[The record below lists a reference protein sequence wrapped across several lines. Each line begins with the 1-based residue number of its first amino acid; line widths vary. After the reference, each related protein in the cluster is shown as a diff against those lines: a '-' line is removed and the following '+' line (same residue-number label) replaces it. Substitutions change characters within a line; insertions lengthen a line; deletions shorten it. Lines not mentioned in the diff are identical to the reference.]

1 MSEPTP
7 ISIRPPRWLLK
18 PAVEG
23 AAELGADMSL
33 SPLMAQLL
41 VQRGLTTVEMARDF
55 LVPKLATLG
64 DPTVLPEMNLA
75 VERILHAVDAK
86 QSVVLYGD
94 YDVDG
99 VTSMALMHLI
109 LKAYGL
115 ATHLFLPT
123 RMEEGYGLSL
133 DGIAKCYEQFG
144 KPDLFIALD
153 CGTTSLKEVAKLRAD
168 GVDCV
173 IIDHHELSPQG
184 RPDCLALVNP
194 KLGKDY
200 HYFCTAGLVFKV
212 SHALLKARMIESY
225 DLKETLDL
233 VALGTVA
240 DLVPLIDENRLLV
253 RRGLEAL
260 AQTTRHGL
268 KALKT
273 IAGVEGLVQTHHVGF
288 RLGPRLNAAGR
299 LDTAATALQLLL
311 ATDADEGAALA
322 ELLEAHNKD
331 RQNVEQQVHI
341 EAETMLSNIGEI
353 DKVSAIVLA
362 SRNWHPGVI
371 GIVASRISRLCHRP
385 TILVSID
392 ENGIGKG
399 SGRSIPGFSLV
410 EAIDICRDHLLGGG
424 GHAMAAGI
432 SVHEDKIDSFRTA
445 FQVAA
450 REALSKEAMTAVL
463 ELDAEVKLRDLSLS
477 FFESY
482 KLLEPFGQKNP
493 EPLFLCRNVKPK
505 LPGRTMKEKHLRIIL
520 TQEGASMEAR
530 WFNAPIGKLPPA
542 PWDVAMRI
550 QRGWFRGVE
559 QWQLTLE
566 AVRPAESVLPS

>member
-1 MSEPTP
+1 MLAPSP

-18 PAVEG
+18 PVMED
-23 AAELGADMSL
+23 AAELATDMSV

-41 VQRGLTTVEMARDF
+41 VQRGITTVEQARDF
-55 LVPKLATLG
+55 LVPKLASLG
-64 DPTVLPEMNLA
+64 DPTVLPEMNAA
-75 VERILHAVDAK
+75 VERILSAVDHK
-86 QSVVLYGD
+86 ERVVLYGD

-109 LKAYGL
+109 LKAYGIE
-115 ATHLFLPT
+115 THLFLPT
-123 RMEEGYGLSL
+123 RLEEGYGLSH
-133 DGIAKCYEQFG
+133 DGIARCYELFG
-144 KPDLFIALD
+144 KPDLLIALD
-153 CGTTSLKEVAKLRAD
+153 CGTTSLTEVAKLRSD

-194 KLGKDY
+194 KLGKDH
-200 HYFCTAGLVFKV
+200 HYFCTAGLMFKV
-212 SHALLKARMIESY
+212 SHALLKARMIEGY

-260 AQTTRHGL
+260 AQTARHGL
-268 KALKT
+268 RALKQ
-273 IAGVEGLVQTHHVGF
+273 IAGVDGLVQTHHVGY

-311 ATDADEGAALA
+311 STDPEEGAALA

-331 RQNVEQQVHI
+331 RQNVEQLVHA
-341 EAETMLSNIGEI
+341 EAEAMLATMGDLE
-353 DKVSAIVLA
+353 KQSAIVLG

-371 GIVASRISRLCHRP
+371 GIVASRISRLLHRP
-385 TILVSID
+385 TILVAFD
-392 ENGIGKG
+392 ANGIGKG

-432 SVHEDKIDSFRTA
+432 SVEEAKIDTFRTA
-445 FQVAA
+445 FQTAA
-450 REALSKEAMTAVL
+450 REALSKEEMTAVL
-463 ELDAEVKLRDLSLS
+463 ELDAEVKLRDLSLN

-482 KLLEPFGQKNP
+482 KLLEPFGQKNV
-493 EPLFLCRNVKPK
+493 EPLFLCRRVNPK
-505 LPGRTMKEKHLRIIL
+505 LPGRTMKEKHLRIML
-520 TQEGASMEAR
+520 TQDGASMEAR

-566 AVRPAESVLPS
+566 AVRSAESI

>member
-1 MSEPTP
+1 MSESSP

-23 AAELGADMSL
+23 AAELAADMGV
-33 SPLMAQLL
+33 SPLMALL
-41 VQRGLTTVEMARDF
+41 LAQRGITTVEEARDF
-55 LVPKLATLG
+55 LVPKLASLG
-64 DPTVLPEMNLA
+64 DPTVLPEMKAA
-75 VERILHAVDAK
+75 VERILSAVDHK
-86 QSVVLYGD
+86 ESVVLYGD

-115 ATHLFLPT
+115 DTHLFLPT
-123 RMEEGYGLSL
+123 RMEEGYGLSH
-133 DGIAKCYEQFG
+133 DGIARCYEQFG
-144 KPDLFIALD
+144 KIDLLIALD
-153 CGTTSLKEVAKLRAD
+153 CGTTSLNEVAKLRED

-173 IIDHHELSPQG
+173 IIDHHELSPLG
-184 RPDCLALVNP
+184 RPNCLALVNP
-194 KLGKDY
+194 KLGDSH
-200 HYFCTAGLVFKV
+200 HYFCTVGLVFKV
-212 SHALLKARMIESY
+212 SHALLKARMLDNY

-240 DLVPLIDENRLLV
+240 DLVPLVDENRLLV

-260 AQTTRHGL
+260 AQTPRHGL
-268 KALKT
+268 RALKQ

-299 LDTAATALQLLL
+299 LDTASTALQLLL
-311 ATDADEGAALA
+311 STDPEEGAMLA
-322 ELLEAHNKD
+322 SLLEAHNKD
-331 RQNVEQQVHI
+331 RQSVEQQVHA
-341 EAETMLSNIGEI
+341 EAEAMLASIGEI
-353 DKVSAIVLA
+353 DKVSAIVLG
-362 SRNWHPGVI
+362 SRNWHQGVI

-385 TILVSID
+385 TILVSFD

-410 EAIDICRDHLLGGG
+410 EAIDICRAHLLGGG

-432 SVHEDKIDSFRTA
+432 AVEESKIDAFREA
-445 FQVAA
+445 FAAAA
-450 REALSKEAMTAVL
+450 REALSKEAMTPVL
-463 ELDAEVKLRDLSLS
+463 ELDAEVKLRDLSLN

-493 EPLFLCRNVKPK
+493 EPLFLCRRVSPK
-505 LPGRTMKEKHLRIIL
+505 LPGRVMKEKHLRL
-520 TQEGASMEAR
+520 MLSQDGTSMEAR
-530 WFNAPIGKLPPA
+530 WFNAPIGNLPPA
-542 PWDVAMRI
+542 PWDVAMRV
-550 QRGWFRGVE
+550 QRGWFRGAE

-566 AVRPAESVLPS
+566 AVRTAE

>member
-1 MSEPTP
+1 MSEPAP

-23 AAELGADMSL
+23 AAELAADMGL

-41 VQRGLTTVEMARDF
+41 VQRGLTSVELARDF
-55 LVPKLATLG
+55 LVPKLASLG
-64 DPTVLPEMNLA
+64 DPTVLPEMSLA
-75 VERILHAVDAK
+75 VERILRAVDEK

-115 ATHLFLPT
+115 ETHLFLPT

-153 CGTTSLKEVAKLRAD
+153 CGTTSLNEVAKLRAD

-173 IIDHHELSPQG
+173 IIDHHELSPKG

-212 SHALLKARMIESY
+212 SHALLKARMIASY

-260 AQTTRHGL
+260 AQTARHGL
-268 KALKT
+268 KALKQ

-331 RQNVEQQVHI
+331 RQNVEQQVHL
-341 EAETMLSNIGEI
+341 EAEAMLANIGEI

-385 TILVSID
+385 TILVSIN
-392 ENGIGKG
+392 EEGIGKG

-432 SVHEDKIDSFRTA
+432 SVHEDKIDSFRAA

-450 REALSKEAMTAVL
+450 RDALSKEAMTAVL

-520 TQEGASMEAR
+520 TQDGASMEAR
-530 WFNAPIGKLPPA
+530 WFNAPIGHLPPA

-550 QRGWFRGVE
+550 QRGWFRGTE

-566 AVRPAESVLPS
+566 AVRTAEPVQRG

>member
-1 MSEPTP
+1 
-7 ISIRPPRWLLK
+7 
-18 PAVEG
+18 
-23 AAELGADMSL
+23 
-33 SPLMAQLL
+33 
-41 VQRGLTTVEMARDF
+41 
-55 LVPKLATLG
+55 
-64 DPTVLPEMNLA
+64 
-75 VERILHAVDAK
+75 
-86 QSVVLYGD
+86 VLYGD

-115 ATHLFLPT
+115 ETHLFLPT

-168 GVDCV
+168 SVDCV

-260 AQTTRHGL
+260 AQTPRHGL
-268 KALKT
+268 KALKQ

-311 ATDADEGAALA
+311 AADADEGAALA

-341 EAETMLSNIGEI
+341 EAEAMLSNIGEI

-432 SVHEDKIDSFRTA
+432 SVHEDKIDSFRSA

-505 LPGRTMKEKHLRIIL
+505 LPGRTMKDKHLRIIL

-566 AVRPAESVLPS
+566 AVRPAESLQ

>member
-1 MSEPTP
+1 MSEPAP
-7 ISIRPPRWLLK
+7 FSIRPPRWLLK
-18 PAVEG
+18 PVVEG
-23 AAELGADMSL
+23 AAELAADTGL
-33 SPLMAQLL
+33 SPLMAHLL
-41 VQRGLTTVEMARDF
+41 TQRGVITVDQARDF
-55 LVPKLATLG
+55 LVPKLASLG
-64 DPTVLPEMNLA
+64 DPTVLPEMKAA
-75 VERILHAVDAK
+75 VERLLKAVDEK
-86 QSVVLYGD
+86 QRVVLYGD

-115 ATHLFLPT
+115 NTHLFLPT

-144 KPDLFIALD
+144 KPDMLVALD
-153 CGTTSLKEVAKLRAD
+153 CGTTSIKEVAKLRQD

-173 IIDHHELSPQG
+173 IIDHHELSPLG

-212 SHALLKARMIESY
+212 SHALLKARMIKEY
-225 DLKETLDL
+225 DLKDTLDL

-240 DLVPLIDENRLLV
+240 DLVPLVDENRLLV

-268 KALKT
+268 RALKQ

-299 LDTAATALQLLL
+299 LDTAATALSLLL
-311 ATDADEGAALA
+311 SKDPAEGAELA
-322 ELLEAHNKD
+322 GMLEAHNKD
-331 RQNVEQQVHI
+331 RQSVEQQVHL
-341 EAETMLSNIGEI
+341 EAEAMLSTIGDIE
-353 DKVSAIVLA
+353 KVSAIVLG
-362 SRNWHPGVI
+362 SRKWHPGVI
-371 GIVASRISRLCHRP
+371 GIVASRISRMCHRP
-385 TILVSID
+385 TILVSFD

-410 EAIDICRDHLLGGG
+410 EAIDICRAHLLGGG

-432 SVHEDKIDSFRTA
+432 AVEEAKLESFREA
-445 FQVAA
+445 FCVAA
-450 REALSKEAMTAVL
+450 REALSKEAMTPLL
-463 ELDAEVKLRDLSLS
+463 ELDAEVKLKDLSLN
-477 FFESY
+477 FLESY
-482 KLLEPFGQKNP
+482 KLLEPFGQKNS
-493 EPLFLCRNVKPK
+493 EPLFLCRRVMPR
-505 LPGRTMKEKHLRIIL
+505 LPGRLMKEKHLRIML
-520 TQEGASMEAR
+520 SQDGTSMEAR

-542 PWDVAMRI
+542 PWDVAMRV

-566 AVRPAESVLPS
+566 SVRTAE

>member
-1 MSEPTP
+1 MSEPVP
-7 ISIRPPRWLLK
+7 FSIRPPRWLLK
-18 PAVEG
+18 PVVEG
-23 AAELGADMSL
+23 AAELAADTGL
-33 SPLMAQLL
+33 SHLMAHLL
-41 VQRGLTTVEMARDF
+41 TQRGVSTVDQARDF
-55 LVPKLATLG
+55 LVPKLASLG
-64 DPTVLPEMNLA
+64 DPTVLPEMNAA
-75 VERILHAVDAK
+75 VERLLKAVDEK
-86 QSVVLYGD
+86 QRVVLYGD

-115 ATHLFLPT
+115 DTHLFLPT

-144 KPDLFIALD
+144 RPDMLVALD
-153 CGTTSLKEVAKLRAD
+153 CGTTSIKEVAKLRQD

-173 IIDHHELSPQG
+173 IIDHHELSPLG

-212 SHALLKARMIESY
+212 SHALLKARMIKEY
-225 DLKETLDL
+225 DLKDTLDL

-240 DLVPLIDENRLLV
+240 DLVPLVDENRLLV

-260 AQTTRHGL
+260 AQTRRHGL
-268 KALKT
+268 RALKQ

-299 LDTAATALQLLL
+299 LDTAATALSLLL
-311 ATDADEGAALA
+311 SSDPAEGAELA
-322 ELLEAHNKD
+322 GLLEAHNKD
-331 RQNVEQQVHI
+331 RQSVEQQVHI
-341 EAETMLSNIGEI
+341 EAEAMLSTIGDIE
-353 DKVSAIVLA
+353 KVSAIVLG
-362 SRNWHPGVI
+362 SRKWHPGVI
-371 GIVASRISRLCHRP
+371 GIVASRISRMCHRP
-385 TILVSID
+385 TILVSFD
-392 ENGIGKG
+392 ENGVGKG

-410 EAIDICRDHLLGGG
+410 EAIDICREHLTGGG

-432 SVHEDKIDSFRTA
+432 AVKEEKLDAFRAA
-445 FQVAA
+445 FSAAA
-450 REALSKEAMTAVL
+450 REALSKDAMTPLL
-463 ELDAEVKLRDLSLS
+463 ELDAEVKLKDLSLN
-477 FFESY
+477 FLESY

-493 EPLFLCRNVKPK
+493 EPLFLCRRVTPR
-505 LPGRTMKEKHLRIIL
+505 LPGRLMKEKHLRIML
-520 TQEGASMEAR
+520 SQDGTSMEAR
-530 WFNAPIGKLPPA
+530 WFNAPIGKLPPT
-542 PWDVAMRI
+542 PWDVAMRV

-566 AVRPAESVLPS
+566 SVRTAE

>member
-1 MSEPTP
+1 MSELGP

-18 PAVEG
+18 PAVDG
-23 AAELGADMSL
+23 AADLAADMAL

-64 DPTVLPEMNLA
+64 DPTVLPEMKPA
-75 VERILHAVDAK
+75 VARILRAVDEK

-115 ATHLFLPT
+115 DTHLFLPT

-144 KPDLFIALD
+144 RPALFIALD

-212 SHALLKARMIESY
+212 SHALLKTRMLASY

-260 AQTTRHGL
+260 AQTTRPGL
-268 KALKT
+268 KALKQ

-311 ATDADEGAALA
+311 ATDATAGAALA

-341 EAETMLSNIGEI
+341 EAEAMLANIGEI

-362 SRNWHPGVI
+362 SRKWHPGVI

-385 TILVSID
+385 TILVSINED
-392 ENGIGKG
+392 GIGKG

-450 REALSKEAMTAVL
+450 REALSKEAMTAAL

-482 KLLEPFGQKNP
+482 KLLEPFGQKNS
-493 EPLFLCRNVKPK
+493 EPLFLCRNVRPK

-520 TQEGASMEAR
+520 TQDGASMEAR
-530 WFNAPIGKLPPA
+530 WFNAPIGNLPPA

-550 QRGWFRGVE
+550 QRGWFRGAE

-566 AVRPAESVLPS
+566 AVRPAQPVQ

>member
-1 MSEPTP
+1 MLAPSA
-7 ISIRPPRWLLK
+7 ISIRPPRWLIK
-18 PAVEG
+18 PAVEE
-23 AAELGADMSL
+23 AAELAVDMGV

-41 VQRGLTTVEMARDF
+41 GQRGITTVEQARDF
-55 LVPKLATLG
+55 LVPKLASLG
-64 DPTVLPEMNLA
+64 DPTVLPEMNAA
-75 VERILHAVDAK
+75 VQRILSAVDHK
-86 QSVVLYGD
+86 EHVVLYGD

-109 LKAYGL
+109 LKAYGID
-115 ATHLFLPT
+115 THLFLPT
-123 RMEEGYGLSL
+123 RLEEGYGLSH
-133 DGIAKCYEQFG
+133 DGIARCYELFG
-144 KPDLFIALD
+144 KPDLLIALD
-153 CGTTSLKEVAKLRAD
+153 CGTTSLTEVARLRSD

-194 KLGKDY
+194 KLGKEH
-200 HYFCTAGLVFKV
+200 HYFCTAGLMFKV
-212 SHALLKARMIESY
+212 SHALLKARMIEGY

-260 AQTTRHGL
+260 AQTPRAGL
-268 KALKT
+268 QALKQ
-273 IAGVEGLVQTHHVGF
+273 IAGVEGLVQTHHVGY

-311 ATDADEGAALA
+311 ATDPEEGAALA

-331 RQNVEQQVHI
+331 RQNVEQQVHV
-341 EAETMLSNIGEI
+341 EAEAMLATLGDLE
-353 DKVSAIVLA
+353 KLSAIVLG

-385 TILVSID
+385 TILVAFD
-392 ENGIGKG
+392 ANGIGKG

-432 SVHEDKIDSFRTA
+432 SVEEAKIDTFRTA
-445 FQVAA
+445 FQAAA
-450 REALSKEAMTAVL
+450 REALSKEEMTAVL
-463 ELDAEVKLRDLSLS
+463 ELDAEVRLRDLSLN

-482 KLLEPFGQKNP
+482 KLLEPFGQKNS
-493 EPLFLCRNVKPK
+493 EPLFLCRQVNPK
-505 LPGRTMKEKHLRIIL
+505 LPGRTMKEKHLRIML
-520 TQEGASMEAR
+520 TQDGASMEAR

-566 AVRPAESVLPS
+566 AVRSSE

>member
-1 MSEPTP
+1 MSDPSS

-18 PAVEG
+18 PEVEG
-23 AAELGADMSL
+23 AADLAADMGMP
-33 SPLMAQLL
+33 PLMAKLL
-41 VQRGLTTVEMARDF
+41 VQRGITTVEQARDF
-55 LVPKLATLG
+55 LVPKLASLG
-64 DPTVLPEMNLA
+64 DPTVLPEMNAA
-75 VERILHAVDAK
+75 VERILKAVDGK
-86 QSVVLYGD
+86 QRVVLYGD

-115 ATHLFLPT
+115 DTHLFLPT
-123 RMEEGYGLSL
+123 RMEEGYGLSH
-133 DGIAKCYEQFG
+133 DGIARCYEQFG
-144 KPDLFIALD
+144 KPDLLIALD
-153 CGTTSLKEVAKLRAD
+153 CGTTSLSEVAKLRAD

-173 IIDHHELSPQG
+173 IVDHHELSPQG

-194 KLGKDY
+194 KLGNDH

-212 SHALLKARMIESY
+212 SHALLKARMIENY

-260 AQTTRHGL
+260 AQTARHGL
-268 KALKT
+268 KALKQ
-273 IAGVEGLVQTHHVGF
+273 IAGVDGLVQTHHVGF

-299 LDTAATALQLLL
+299 LDTAATALNLLL
-311 ATDADEGAALA
+311 STDAGEGAELA
-322 ELLEAHNKD
+322 ALLEAHNKD
-331 RQNVEQQVHI
+331 RQNVEQQVHA
-341 EAETMLSNIGEI
+341 EAEAMLAGIGEI
-353 DKVSAIVLA
+353 DKVSAIVLG

-385 TILVSID
+385 TILVSFD

-432 SVHEDKIDSFRTA
+432 SVEESKIDAFREA
-445 FQVAA
+445 FAAAA
-450 REALSKEAMTAVL
+450 REALSKEAMTPVL
-463 ELDAEVKLRDLSLS
+463 ELDAEVRLRDLSLN

-493 EPLFLCRNVKPK
+493 EPLFLCRRVNPR
-505 LPGRTMKEKHLRIIL
+505 LPGRTMKEKHLRIML
-520 TQEGASMEAR
+520 TQDGASMEAR
-530 WFNAPIGKLPPA
+530 WFNAPIGRLPPP

-566 AVRPAESVLPS
+566 AVRTAE

>member
-1 MSEPTP
+1 MSEPSP

-18 PAVEG
+18 PAVDG
-23 AAELGADMSL
+23 AAELAADMGL

-41 VQRGLTTVEMARDF
+41 VQRGLTSVELARDF
-55 LVPKLATLG
+55 LVPKLASLG
-64 DPTVLPEMNLA
+64 DPTVLPEMKMA
-75 VERILHAVDAK
+75 VERILRAVDER

-115 ATHLFLPT
+115 DTHLFLPT

-144 KPDLFIALD
+144 KPALFIALD
-153 CGTTSLKEVAKLRAD
+153 CGTTSLNEVAKLRAD

-173 IIDHHELSPQG
+173 IIDHHELSPKG

-212 SHALLKARMIESY
+212 SHALLKARMLPNY

-260 AQTTRHGL
+260 AQTPRHGL
-268 KALKT
+268 RALKQ
-273 IAGVEGLVQTHHVGF
+273 IAGVDGLVQTHHVGF

-311 ATDADEGAALA
+311 ATDSDEGSALA

-331 RQNVEQQVHI
+331 RQNVEQQVHL
-341 EAETMLSNIGEI
+341 EAEAMLADIDEI

-362 SRNWHPGVI
+362 SRKWHPGVI

-432 SVHEDKIDSFRTA
+432 SVHEEKIDSFRSA
-445 FQVAA
+445 FQEAA
-450 REALSKEAMTAVL
+450 REALSKDAMTAVL

-477 FFESY
+477 FFDSY

-493 EPLFLCRNVKPK
+493 EPLFLCRNVRPK

-520 TQEGASMEAR
+520 TQDGASMEAR
-530 WFNAPIGKLPPA
+530 WFNAPIGRLPPP

-550 QRGWFRGVE
+550 QRGWFRGTE

-566 AVRPAESVLPS
+566 AVRTAESVQRG

>member
-23 AAELGADMSL
+23 AAELAADMSL

-64 DPTVLPEMNLA
+64 DPTVLPEMILA
-75 VERILHAVDAK
+75 VERILRAVDEK

-115 ATHLFLPT
+115 DTHLFLPT

-153 CGTTSLKEVAKLRAD
+153 CGTTSLKEVAKLRED

-268 KALKT
+268 KALKQ

-311 ATDADEGAALA
+311 ATDADEGAVLA

-331 RQNVEQQVHI
+331 RQNVEQQVHL
-341 EAETMLSNIGEI
+341 EAEAMLSNIGDI
-353 DKVSAIVLA
+353 DKVSAIVLG

-371 GIVASRISRLCHRP
+371 GIVASRISRMCHRP

-432 SVHEDKIDSFRTA
+432 SVQEGKIDSFRSA

-530 WFNAPIGKLPPA
+530 WFNAPIGNLPTA

-550 QRGWFRGVE
+550 QRGWFRGTE

-566 AVRPAESVLPS
+566 AVRPAEAVQ

>member
-1 MSEPTP
+1 MSELTP

-18 PAVEG
+18 PVVEG
-23 AAELGADMSL
+23 GAELAADMSL

-41 VQRGLTTVEMARDF
+41 VQRGLTTVEMVRDF

-64 DPTVLPEMNLA
+64 DPTVLPEMKPA
-75 VERILHAVDAK
+75 VERILRAVDEK

-123 RMEEGYGLSL
+123 RLEEGYGLSL

-144 KPDLFIALD
+144 KPHLFIALD

-200 HYFCTAGLVFKV
+200 HYFCTVGLVFKV
-212 SHALLKARMIESY
+212 SHALLKARMIETY

-260 AQTTRHGL
+260 AQTKRPGL
-268 KALKT
+268 KALKA

-311 ATDADEGAALA
+311 ATDAEQGAALA

-331 RQNVEQQVHI
+331 RQDVEHQVHI
-341 EAETMLSNIGEI
+341 EAEVMLSNIGEI

-362 SRNWHPGVI
+362 SRKWHPGVI

-432 SVHEDKIDSFRTA
+432 SVKEDKIDSFRTA
-445 FQVAA
+445 FQAAA
-450 REALSKEAMTAVL
+450 REALSKEAMTALL
-463 ELDAEVKLRDLSLS
+463 ELDAEVRLRDLSLS

-482 KLLEPFGQKNP
+482 KLLEPFGQKNS

-520 TQEGASMEAR
+520 TQDGASMEAR
-530 WFNAPIGKLPPA
+530 WFNAPIGNLPPA

-550 QRGWFRGVE
+550 QRGWFRGTE

-566 AVRPAESVLPS
+566 AVRPAESV

>member
-1 MSEPTP
+1 MSEPVP

-18 PAVEG
+18 PSVEG
-23 AAELGADMSL
+23 AAELAADMSL

-41 VQRGLTTVEMARDF
+41 LQRGLTTVEMAHDF

-64 DPTVLPEMNLA
+64 DPTVLPEMKPA
-75 VERILHAVDAK
+75 VERILRAVDEK

-109 LKAYGL
+109 LEAYGL
-115 ATHLFLPT
+115 DTHLFLPT
-123 RMEEGYGLSL
+123 RMEEGYGLSI

-144 KPDLFIALD
+144 RPDLFIALD
-153 CGTTSLKEVAKLRAD
+153 CGTTSLREAAKLRED

-173 IIDHHELSPQG
+173 IIDHHELSPLG

-200 HYFCTAGLVFKV
+200 HYFCTVGLVFKV
-212 SHALLKARMIESY
+212 SHALLKARMIEGY

-268 KALKT
+268 RALKA

-311 ATDADEGAALA
+311 AKAPDEGAALA

-331 RQNVEQQVHI
+331 RQNVEQQVHL
-341 EAETMLSNIGEI
+341 EAEDMLANIGEI

-371 GIVASRISRLCHRP
+371 GIVASRISRMCHRP
-385 TILVSID
+385 TILVSVD
-392 ENGIGKG
+392 DNGIGKG

-432 SVHEDKIDSFRTA
+432 SVREDKIDAFRTA

-482 KLLEPFGQKNP
+482 KLLEPFGQRNP

-550 QRGWFRGVE
+550 QRGWFRGTE

-566 AVRPAESVLPS
+566 AVRPAESVQ

>member
-1 MSEPTP
+1 MSDLSP

-23 AAELGADMSL
+23 AAELAADMGV

-41 VQRGLTTVEMARDF
+41 VQRGITTVEQARDF
-55 LVPKLATLG
+55 LVPKLASLG

-75 VERILHAVDAK
+75 VERMLRAVDN
-86 QSVVLYGD
+86 QENVVLYGD

-115 ATHLFLPT
+115 NTHLFLPT
-123 RMEEGYGLSL
+123 RMEEGYGLSH

-144 KPDLFIALD
+144 KPDLLIALD
-153 CGTTSLKEVAKLRAD
+153 CGTTSLGEVAKLRAD

-173 IIDHHELSPQG
+173 IVDHHELSPQG

-194 KLGKDY
+194 KLGKDH

-212 SHALLKARMIESY
+212 SHALLKARMLENY

-268 KALKT
+268 KALKQ

-299 LDTAATALQLLL
+299 LDTAATALNLLL
-311 ATDADEGAALA
+311 ADNDALGTELA
-322 ELLEAHNKD
+322 EQLEAHNKD
-331 RQNVEQQVHI
+331 RQNVEHAVHA
-341 EAETMLSNIGEI
+341 EAEAMLANIGEI
-353 DKVSAIVLA
+353 DKVSAIVLG
-362 SRNWHPGVI
+362 SRKWHPGVI

-410 EAIDICRDHLLGGG
+410 AAIEICTEHLLGGG

-432 SVHEDKIDSFRTA
+432 SVKEGNIDAFRTA
-445 FQVAA
+445 FQNAA
-450 REALSKEAMTAVL
+450 REALSKEEMTAVL
-463 ELDAEVKLRDLSLS
+463 ELDAEVRLRDLSLN

-482 KLLEPFGQKNP
+482 KLLEPFGQKNT
-493 EPLFLCRNVKPK
+493 EPLFLCRRVTPR
-505 LPGRTMKEKHLRIIL
+505 LPGRTMKEKHLRIML
-520 TQEGASMEAR
+520 TQDGASMEAR

-566 AVRPAESVLPS
+566 AVRSSE

>member
-1 MSEPTP
+1 MKPT
-7 ISIRPPRWLLK
+7 
-18 PAVEG
+18 AEG
-23 AAELGADMSL
+23 AAEMSADMGV

-41 VQRGLTTVEMARDF
+41 VQRGISTVEQARDF
-55 LVPKLATLG
+55 LVPKLASLG
-64 DPTVLPEMNLA
+64 DPTVLPEMNQA
-75 VERILHAVDAK
+75 VERILRAVDK
-86 QSVVLYGD
+86 KESVILYGD

-99 VTSMALMHLI
+99 VTSMALMYLI

-115 ATHLFLPT
+115 EAHLFLPT
-123 RMEEGYGLSL
+123 RLEEGYGLSN
-133 DGIAKCYEQFG
+133 DGISKCYEQFG
-144 KPDLFIALD
+144 KPDLLIALD
-153 CGTTSLKEVAKLRAD
+153 CGTTSLKETARLRKD

-173 IIDHHELSPQG
+173 IIDHHELSPLG
-184 RPDCLALVNP
+184 RPECLALVNP

-200 HYFCTAGLVFKV
+200 HYFCTAGLMFKV

-260 AQTTRHGL
+260 AQTARHGL
-268 KALKT
+268 RALKQ

-311 ATDADEGAALA
+311 ADNSETGFELA
-322 ELLEAHNKD
+322 GMLEAHNKD
-331 RQNVEQQVHI
+331 RQNVEQQVHA
-341 EAETMLSNIGEI
+341 EAEAMLANIGEI
-353 DKVSAIVLA
+353 EKVSAIVLG

-385 TILVSID
+385 TILVAID
-392 ENGIGKG
+392 ENGKGKG

-410 EAIDICRDHLLGGG
+410 EAIEICTEHLLGGG

-432 SVHEDKIDSFRTA
+432 SVEEGKIDAFRTA
-445 FQVAA
+445 FQKAA
-450 REALSKEAMTAVL
+450 REALSKEEMTAVL
-463 ELDAEVKLRDLSLS
+463 ELDAEVKLRDLSLN

-493 EPLFLCRNVKPK
+493 EPLFLCRRVNPK
-505 LPGRTMKEKHLRIIL
+505 LPGRTMKEKHLCIML
-520 TQEGASMEAR
+520 TQDGASMEAR
-530 WFNAPIGKLPPA
+530 WFNAPIGHLPPA

-566 AVRPAESVLPS
+566 AVRTAE

>member
-1 MSEPTP
+1 MSEPSP

-18 PAVEG
+18 PVVEG
-23 AAELGADMSL
+23 AAELAADMAV

-41 VQRGLTTVEMARDF
+41 LQRGLHTVEQARDF
-55 LVPKLATLG
+55 LVPKLASLG

-75 VERILHAVDAK
+75 VERILRAVDHK
-86 QSVVLYGD
+86 ENVVLYGD

-115 ATHLFLPT
+115 DTHLFLPT
-123 RMEEGYGLSL
+123 RMEEGYGLSH

-144 KPDLFIALD
+144 KLDLFIALD
-153 CGTTSLKEVAKLRAD
+153 CGTTSLTEVARLKAE

-173 IIDHHELSPQG
+173 IIDHHELSPLG
-184 RPDCLALVNP
+184 KPDCLALVNP

-212 SHALLKARMIESY
+212 SHALLKARMLEHY

-260 AQTTRHGL
+260 AQTPRHGL
-268 KALKT
+268 RALKQ
-273 IAGVEGLVQTHHVGF
+273 IAGVEGLVQTHHVGY

-299 LDTAATALQLLL
+299 LDTALTSLNLLL
-311 ATDADEGAALA
+311 ADSPERGAELA
-322 ELLEAHNKD
+322 ALLEAHNKE
-331 RQNVEQQVHI
+331 RQSVEQQVHA
-341 EAETMLSNIGEI
+341 EAEVMLANLGDLE
-353 DKVSAIVLA
+353 KVSAIVLG

-371 GIVASRISRLCHRP
+371 GIVASRLSRLCHRP

-392 ENGIGKG
+392 EDGIGKG

-410 EAIDICRDHLLGGG
+410 AAIETCSEHLLGGG

-432 SVHEDKIDSFRTA
+432 SIKEENLDAFRTA
-445 FQVAA
+445 FQQAA
-450 REALSKEAMTAVL
+450 REALSQEAMTAVL
-463 ELDAEVKLRDLSLS
+463 ALDAEVKLRDLSLN
-477 FFESY
+477 FLESY
-482 KLLEPFGQKNP
+482 KLLEPFGQKNT
-493 EPLFLCRNVKPK
+493 EPLFLCRNVSPR
-505 LPGRTMKEKHLRIIL
+505 LPGRTMKEKHLRLML
-520 TQEGASMEAR
+520 TQEGASMETR
-530 WFNAPIGKLPPA
+530 WFNAPIGHLPPA
-542 PWDVAMRI
+542 PWDVAMRV
-550 QRGWFRGVE
+550 QRGWFRGME

-566 AVRPAESVLPS
+566 AVRSAE

>member
-1 MSEPTP
+1 MPDPSP

-18 PAVEG
+18 PAVVG
-23 AAELGADMSL
+23 AAELAADMSV

-41 VQRGLTTVEMARDF
+41 VQRGITTVEQARDF

-75 VERILHAVDAK
+75 VERILSAVDHK
-86 QSVVLYGD
+86 ESVVLYGD

-115 ATHLFLPT
+115 DTHLFLPT
-123 RMEEGYGLSL
+123 RMEEGYGLSR

-144 KPDLFIALD
+144 KPNLLIALD
-153 CGTTSLKEVAKLRAD
+153 CGTTSLAEVAKLKAD

-173 IIDHHELSPQG
+173 IIDHHELSPHG

-194 KLGKDY
+194 KLGNDH
-200 HYFCTAGLVFKV
+200 HYFCTAGLMFKV

-260 AQTTRHGL
+260 AQTARHGL
-268 KALKT
+268 RALKQ
-273 IAGVEGLVQTHHVGF
+273 IAGVEGLVQTHHVGY

-311 ATDADEGAALA
+311 STDPEEGAELA
-322 ELLEAHNKD
+322 ALLEAHNKD
-331 RQNVEQQVHI
+331 RQNVEQQVHV
-341 EAETMLSNIGEI
+341 EAEAMLANIGEI
-353 DKVSAIVLA
+353 DKVSAIVLG

-410 EAIDICRDHLLGGG
+410 AAIETCNEHLLGGG

-432 SVHEDKIDSFRTA
+432 SVKEENLDAFRTA
-445 FQVAA
+445 FQNAA
-450 REALSKEAMTAVL
+450 REALSKEEMTAVL
-463 ELDAEVKLRDLSLS
+463 ELDAEVRLRDLSLN

-482 KLLEPFGQKNP
+482 KLLEPFGQKNT
-493 EPLFLCRNVKPK
+493 EPLFLCRGVNPR
-505 LPGRTMKEKHLRIIL
+505 LPGRTMKEKHLRIML
-520 TQEGASMEAR
+520 TQDGASMEAR

-566 AVRPAESVLPS
+566 AVRTAE

>member
-75 VERILHAVDAK
+75 VERILRAVDEK

-115 ATHLFLPT
+115 DTHLFLPT

-168 GVDCV
+168 GIDCV

-268 KALKT
+268 KALKA

-341 EAETMLSNIGEI
+341 EAEQMLSNIGEI

-371 GIVASRISRLCHRP
+371 GIVASRISRMCHRP

-477 FFESY
+477 FFDSY
-482 KLLEPFGQKNP
+482 KLLEPFGQRNT

-566 AVRPAESVLPS
+566 AVRPAETV

>member
-1 MSEPTP
+1 MSDPSP

-23 AAELGADMSL
+23 AAELAADMGL
-33 SPLMAQLL
+33 PPLMAQLL
-41 VQRGLTTVEMARDF
+41 VQRGLTTVEKARDF

-64 DPTVLPEMNLA
+64 DPTVLPEMSVA
-75 VERILHAVDAK
+75 VERILRAVDAK
-86 QSVVLYGD
+86 ESVVLYGD

-115 ATHLFLPT
+115 DTHLFLPT
-123 RMEEGYGLSL
+123 RLEEGYGLSI

-144 KPDLFIALD
+144 KPALFIALD
-153 CGTTSLKEVAKLRAD
+153 CGTTSLKEVAKLRED

-173 IIDHHELSPQG
+173 IIDHHELSPLG

-194 KLGKDY
+194 KLGDAH

-212 SHALLKARMIESY
+212 SHALLKARMLPGY

-260 AQTTRHGL
+260 AQTPRHGL
-268 KALKT
+268 KALKQ

-311 ATDADEGAALA
+311 ATDSDEGAMLA

-331 RQNVEQQVHI
+331 RQNVEQQVHA
-341 EAETMLSNIGEI
+341 EAEAMLSDIGDIES
-353 DKVSAIVLA
+353 VSAIVLG

-410 EAIDICRDHLLGGG
+410 EAIDICRAHLLGGG

-432 SVHEDKIDSFRTA
+432 SVHEDKIDSFRIA
-445 FQVAA
+445 FQDAA
-450 REALSKEAMTAVL
+450 REALSKEAMTPVL
-463 ELDAEVKLRDLSLS
+463 ELDAEVRLRDLSLN

-505 LPGRTMKEKHLRIIL
+505 LPGRIMKDKHLRIIL

-566 AVRPAESVLPS
+566 AVRTAESVQRG